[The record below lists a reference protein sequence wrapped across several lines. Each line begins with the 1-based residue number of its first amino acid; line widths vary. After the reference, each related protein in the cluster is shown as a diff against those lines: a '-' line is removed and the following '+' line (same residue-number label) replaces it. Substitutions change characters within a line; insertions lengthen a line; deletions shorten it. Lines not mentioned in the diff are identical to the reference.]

1 MIWKLFCL
9 FVTSDCLLAA
19 NEICLD
25 FNLPSK
31 LLFPFIRE
39 NWGILTDF
47 YPTVSDSIVQERHFF
62 SCCKNL
68 TVGPLDKC
76 SSRASEQRPDSSILV
91 SKPTESGQ
99 DQTCISLLPST
110 TISSLPTEF
119 FLTKIVK
126 NILMH
131 YCFKMA
137 PAAKQQK
144 KLMEQQE
151 GKLKTNLYMAG
162 PTKKYD
168 YIFLW
173 HYFGSKWSPVH
184 YFDDR
189 PMPLMVI

>member
-1 MIWKLFCL
+1 M
-9 FVTSDCLLAA
+9 TSDCLLAA
-19 NEICLD
+19 YKICLD
-25 FNLPSK
+25 FNFPSK

-119 FLTKIVK
+119 FFNQNCEKYIDALLLQNGSCSQAAKETDGATGRQTENKLVYGWANKKISLH
-126 NILMH
+126 ISLALFW
-131 YCFKMA
+131 FKMVSCA
-137 PAAKQQK
+137 
-144 KLMEQQE
+144 L
-151 GKLKTNLYMAG
+151 
-162 PTKKYD
+162 
-168 YIFLW
+168 
-173 HYFGSKWSPVH
+173 

>member
-1 MIWKLFCL
+1 M
-9 FVTSDCLLAA
+9 TSDCLLAA
-19 NEICLD
+19 YKICLD
-25 FNLPSK
+25 FNFPSK

-119 FLTKIVK
+119 FLNQNCEKYIDWKQTCIWLWQQK
-126 NILMH
+126 NI
-131 YCFKMA
+131 
-137 PAAKQQK
+137 
-144 KLMEQQE
+144 
-151 GKLKTNLYMAG
+151 T
-162 PTKKYD
+162 T
-168 YIFLW
+168 
-173 HYFGSKWSPVH
+173 YFFGTILVQNGLLCTTSMTVLCPSWSYKGTTP
-184 YFDDR
+184 
-189 PMPLMVI
+189 PSA

>member
-19 NEICLD
+19 YKICLD
-25 FNLPSK
+25 FNFPSK

-76 SSRASEQRPDSSILV
+76 SSRASEQRPDSSSLV

-99 DQTCISLLPST
+99 DQTCISLPST
-110 TISSLPTEF
+110 TISSLHTGTF
-119 FLTKIVK
+119 WTKK
-126 NILMH
+126 EQEILML
-131 YCFKMA
+131 YRVFIKSYRNFLLEYST
-137 PAAKQQK
+137 PW
-144 KLMEQQE
+144 
-151 GKLKTNLYMAG
+151 GLKNHENR
-162 PTKKYD
+162 PK
-168 YIFLW
+168 I
-173 HYFGSKWSPVH
+173 SK
-184 YFDDR
+184 F
-189 PMPLMVI
+189 